1 MVEVA
6 LRAVRV
12 DLQSRTPVLVLQETG
27 ALRRS
32 IPIFIGEPE
41 AVAIEFAVRGEA
53 APRPLTHDL
62 LRDVI
67 AELGAKVVRV
77 VITELKDATF
87 FAEIH
92 LVSGDTT
99 TVISARPSD
108 AVALALRTASPLYV
122 DDALMDEEG
131 RLIELNDEED
141 DADEEDVDEGDVGD
155 VGDVDE
161 LAEQFRDFL
170 DTVHPEDFQA

>member
-1 MVEVA
+1 VVEVA

-41 AVAIEFAVRGEA
+41 AVAIEFAVRGVP

-67 AELGAKVVRV
+67 AELGATVVRV
-77 VITELKDATF
+77 VITELRDATF
-87 FAEIH
+87 YAEIH
-92 LVSGDTT
+92 LVNGGATS
-99 TVISARPSD
+99 VISARPSD
-108 AVALALRTASPLYV
+108 AVALALRTDAPLFV
-122 DDALMDEEG
+122 DDELMDEEG
-131 RLIELNDEED
+131 RLIELADDDDNDD
-141 DADEEDVDEGDVGD
+141 DEEDVA
-155 VGDVDE
+155 DVDE

-170 DTVHPEDFQA
+170 DTVHPEDFQP

>member
-1 MVEVA
+1 VVEVA

-41 AVAIEFAVRGEA
+41 AVAIECAVRGVP

-62 LRDVI
+62 LRDIIDELGGRVVRVVVTELREATYY
-67 AELGAKVVRV
+67 AELHLETEHGAKVV
-77 VITELKDATF
+77 
-87 FAEIH
+87 
-92 LVSGDTT
+92 
-99 TVISARPSD
+99 SARPSD
-108 AVALALRTASPLYV
+108 AVALALRTGSPLFV
-122 DDALMDEEG
+122 DDELMDDEG
-131 RLIELNDEED
+131 RMIELSDEDEDRSDD
-141 DADEEDVDEGDVGD
+141 DAEEF
-155 VGDVDE
+155 GDVDE

-170 DTVHPEDFQA
+170 DTVHPEDFGQ

>member
-41 AVAIEFAVRGEA
+41 AVAIECAVRGVP

-67 AELGAKVVRV
+67 DELGARVVRV
-77 VITELKDATF
+77 VVTELREATYY
-87 FAEIH
+87 AELH
-92 LVSGDTT
+92 LETEHGAKIV
-99 TVISARPSD
+99 SARPSD
-108 AVALALRTASPLYV
+108 AVALALRTGSPLFV
-122 DDALMDEEG
+122 DDELMDDEG
-131 RLIELNDEED
+131 RLIELSEDED
-141 DADEEDVDEGDVGD
+141 EDVDDAET

-170 DTVHPEDFQA
+170 DSVHPEDFQQ

>member
-1 MVEVA
+1 VVEVA

-41 AVAIEFAVRGEA
+41 AVAIEFAVRGVP

-67 AELGAKVVRV
+67 VELGASVSRV

-87 FAEIH
+87 YAEIH
-92 LVSGDTT
+92 LTIGEATS
-99 TVISARPSD
+99 VISARPSD
-108 AVALALRTASPLYV
+108 AVALALRTDSPLYV
-122 DDALMDEEG
+122 DDELMDEEG
-131 RLIELNDEED
+131 RLIELADEEED
-141 DADEEDVDEGDVGD
+141 DDDVIVA
-155 VGDVDE
+155 DVDE

-170 DTVHPEDFQA
+170 DTVHPEDFQP

>member
-27 ALRRS
+27 ELRRS

-41 AVAIEFAVRGEA
+41 AVAIECAVRGIPT
-53 APRPLTHDL
+53 PRPLTHDL

-67 AELGAKVVRV
+67 TELGATVSRV
-77 VITELKDATF
+77 VITELRDATY

-92 LVSGDTT
+92 LNAAGATSV
-99 TVISARPSD
+99 VSARPSD
-108 AVALALRTASPLYV
+108 AVALALRTESPLFV
-122 DDALMDEEG
+122 DDELMDEEG
-131 RLIELNDEED
+131 RLIEL
-141 DADEEDVDEGDVGD
+141 ADEEDEDEEAE
-155 VGDVDE
+155 GDVDE
-161 LAEQFRDFL
+161 IAEQFRDFL
-170 DTVHPEDFQA
+170 DTVHPEDFQQ

>member
-32 IPIFIGEPE
+32 IPIFIGEAE
-41 AVAIEFAVRGEA
+41 AVAIECAVRGVP

-62 LRDVI
+62 LKDVI
-67 AELGAKVVRV
+67 TELGATVARV
-77 VITELKDATF
+77 VITELRDATYY
-87 FAEIH
+87 AEVH
-92 LVSGDTT
+92 LAAASGTAIVS
-99 TVISARPSD
+99 SRPSD
-108 AVALALRTASPLYV
+108 AVALALRTESPLYV

-131 RLIELNDEED
+131 RLIEL
-141 DADEEDVDEGDVGD
+141 ADEEDEGDEVD
-155 VGDVDE
+155 GDVDE

-170 DTVHPEDFQA
+170 DTVHPEDFQP

>member
-1 MVEVA
+1 VVEVA

-41 AVAIEFAVRGEA
+41 AVAIECAVRGVP

-62 LRDVI
+62 LRDVLG
-67 AELGAKVVRV
+67 ELSVSLVRV
-77 VITELKDATF
+77 VVTELRDATYY
-87 FAEIH
+87 AELH
-92 LVSGDTT
+92 LEHQGQRK
-99 TVISARPSD
+99 VISARPSD
-108 AVALALRTASPLYV
+108 AVALALRTGSPIFV
-122 DDALMDEEG
+122 DDELMDEEG
-131 RLIELNDEED
+131 RLIELSDEED
-141 DADEEDVDEGDVGD
+141 EEVDVACE
-155 VGDVDE
+155 GDVDE

-170 DTVHPEDFQA
+170 DTVHPEDFQG

>member
-32 IPIFIGEPE
+32 IPIFIGEAE
-41 AVAIEFAVRGEA
+41 AVAIECAVRGVP

-62 LRDVI
+62 LKDVI
-67 AELGAKVVRV
+67 TELGATVSRV
-77 VITELKDATF
+77 VITELRDATY
-87 FAEIH
+87 FAEVH
-92 LVSGDTT
+92 LDLARGTSIV
-99 TVISARPSD
+99 SARPSD
-108 AVALALRTASPLYV
+108 AVALALRTESPLFV
-122 DDALMDEEG
+122 DDQLMDDEG
-131 RLIELNDEED
+131 RMIEL
-141 DADEEDVDEGDVGD
+141 ADEEEEGDELD
-155 VGDVDE
+155 GDVDE

-170 DTVHPEDFQA
+170 DTVHPEDFQP

>member
-1 MVEVA
+1 MVQVA

-41 AVAIEFAVRGEA
+41 AVAIECAVRGVP

-67 AELGAKVVRV
+67 AELGATVARV
-77 VITELKDATF
+77 VVTELRDATYY
-87 FAEIH
+87 AEIH
-92 LVSGDTT
+92 LDVEQGTRI
-99 TVISARPSD
+99 VSARPSD
-108 AVALALRTASPLYV
+108 AVALALRTDSPLFV
-122 DDALMDEEG
+122 DDQLMDEEG
-131 RLIELNDEED
+131 RVIELAEEDEDDEE
-141 DADEEDVDEGDVGD
+141 VD
-155 VGDVDE
+155 GDVDE

>member
-12 DLQSRTPVLVLQETG
+12 DLQSRTPVLVLQEKD

-41 AVAIEFAVRGEA
+41 AVAIECAVRGVP

-62 LRDVI
+62 LRDVLEVLG
-67 AELGAKVVRV
+67 AELERIVV
-77 VITELKDATF
+77 TELRESTYY
-87 FAEIH
+87 AELH
-92 LVSGDTT
+92 LQTEHGSK
-99 TVISARPSD
+99 VISARPSD
-108 AVALALRTASPLYV
+108 AVALALRTGSPLFV
-122 DDALMDEEG
+122 DDELMDDEG
-131 RLIELNDEED
+131 RLIELADDEDED
-141 DADEEDVDEGDVGD
+141 DGDDEDASSNVE
-155 VGDVDE
+155 E

-170 DTVHPEDFQA
+170 DSVHPEDFQQ

>member
-12 DLQSRTPVLVLQETG
+12 DLQSRTPVLLLQETG
-27 ALRRS
+27 IERRS

-41 AVAIEFAVRGEA
+41 AVAIEYAVRGVP

-67 AELGAKVVRV
+67 EILGAAVTRILV
-77 VITELKDATF
+77 TELRDATYY
-87 FAEIH
+87 AEIH
-92 LVSGDTT
+92 LEANGTT
-99 TVISARPSD
+99 IVVSARPSD
-108 AVALALRTASPLYV
+108 AVALALRTGSPLFV
-122 DDALMDEEG
+122 DDALMDQEG
-131 RLIELNDEED
+131 RVIELAEDEDDEEELAESD
-141 DADEEDVDEGDVGD
+141 DE
-155 VGDVDE
+155 DE

-170 DTVHPEDFQA
+170 DSVAPEDFAP

>member
-27 ALRRS
+27 VLRRS

-41 AVAIEFAVRGEA
+41 AVAIECAVRGVP

-67 AELGAKVVRV
+67 AELGASVTKV
-77 VITELKDATF
+77 VITELRDATY

-92 LVSGDTT
+92 LDAKNAT
-99 TVISARPSD
+99 TVVSARPSD
-108 AVALALRTASPLYV
+108 AVALALRTESPLYV
-122 DDALMDEEG
+122 DDELMEEEG
-131 RLIELNDEED
+131 RLIELSDED
-141 DADEEDVDEGDVGD
+141 DDAEDEGDP
-155 VGDVDE
+155 DE

-170 DTVHPEDFQA
+170 DTVHPEDFQQ

>member
-32 IPIFIGEPE
+32 IPIFIGEAE
-41 AVAIEFAVRGEA
+41 AVAIECAVRGVP

-62 LRDVI
+62 LKDVI
-67 AELGAKVVRV
+67 TELGATVARV
-77 VITELKDATF
+77 VITELRDATY

-92 LVSGDTT
+92 LDVAHRTSI
-99 TVISARPSD
+99 VSARPSD
-108 AVALALRTASPLYV
+108 AVALALRTESPLYV
-122 DDALMDEEG
+122 DDELMDEEG
-131 RLIELNDEED
+131 RLIELADED
-141 DADEEDVDEGDVGD
+141 DEVDEVD
-155 VGDVDE
+155 GDVDE

-170 DTVHPEDFQA
+170 DTVHPEDFQP

>member
-27 ALRRS
+27 VLRRS

-41 AVAIEFAVRGEA
+41 AIAIECAVRGVL

-67 AELGAKVVRV
+67 TELGGTVSRV
-77 VITELKDATF
+77 VITELRDATY

-92 LVSGDTT
+92 L
-99 TVISARPSD
+99 TVKGGTFVVSARPSD
-108 AVALALRTASPLYV
+108 AVALALRTESPLFV
-122 DDALMDEEG
+122 DDELMDEEG
-131 RLIELNDEED
+131 RLIELSDEDED
-141 DADEEDVDEGDVGD
+141 AEEAE
-155 VGDVDE
+155 GDVDE
-161 LAEQFRDFL
+161 IAEQFRDFL
-170 DTVHPEDFQA
+170 DSVHPEDFQQ

>member
-27 ALRRS
+27 VLRRS

-41 AVAIEFAVRGEA
+41 AVAIECAVRGVP

-62 LRDVI
+62 MRDVI
-67 AELGAKVVRV
+67 TELGAEVSRV
-77 VITELKDATF
+77 VITELRDATY

-92 LVSGDTT
+92 LSTAAGPRV
-99 TVISARPSD
+99 VSARPSD
-108 AVALALRTASPLYV
+108 AVALALRTESPLYV
-122 DDALMDEEG
+122 DDELMDEEG
-131 RLIELNDEED
+131 RLIELADDEDED
-141 DADEEDVDEGDVGD
+141 AEEIGEVPEHEVDEI
-155 VGDVDE
+155 
-161 LAEQFRDFL
+161 AEQFRDFL
-170 DTVHPEDFQA
+170 DTVRPEDFQK

>member
-41 AVAIEFAVRGEA
+41 AVAIECAVRGVP

-67 AELGAKVVRV
+67 AELGATVARV
-77 VITELKDATF
+77 VITELRDATYY
-87 FAEIH
+87 AEIH
-92 LVSGDTT
+92 LDQPQGTT
-99 TVISARPSD
+99 IVSARPSD
-108 AVALALRTASPLYV
+108 AVALALRTESPLYV
-122 DDALMDEEG
+122 DDSLMDEEG
-131 RLIELNDEED
+131 RLIELTEED
-141 DADEEDVDEGDVGD
+141 DEGEVSLEGDA
-155 VGDVDE
+155 DE

>member
-12 DLQSRTPVLVLQETG
+12 DLQSRTPVLLLQETG
-27 ALRRS
+27 IERRS

-41 AVAIEFAVRGEA
+41 AVAIEYAVRGVP

-67 AELGAKVVRV
+67 EILGAAVTRILV
-77 VITELKDATF
+77 TELRDATYY
-87 FAEIH
+87 AEIH
-92 LVSGDTT
+92 LEANGTT
-99 TVISARPSD
+99 IVVSARPSD
-108 AVALALRTASPLYV
+108 AVALALRTGSPLFV
-122 DDALMDEEG
+122 DDALMDQEG
-131 RLIELNDEED
+131 RVIELAEDEDDEEELAESED
-141 DADEEDVDEGDVGD
+141 D
-155 VGDVDE
+155 DE

-170 DTVHPEDFQA
+170 DSVAPEDFAP